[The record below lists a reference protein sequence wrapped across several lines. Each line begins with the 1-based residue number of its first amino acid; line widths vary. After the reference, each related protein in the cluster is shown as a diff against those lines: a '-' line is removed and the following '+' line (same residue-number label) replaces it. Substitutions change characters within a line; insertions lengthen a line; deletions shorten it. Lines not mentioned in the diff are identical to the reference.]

1 MTQFLRRWKQLL
13 AVALAVSLLAQD
25 TKYPP
30 QGQQFPGPPSKA
42 DTNDWL
48 HELRQYRDERRIRAG
63 LTTDLYERPELKW
76 AQASYIQPQSMIED
90 RYFYDPIA
98 RRY

>member
-13 AVALAVSLLAQD
+13 AVALAVSLFAQD

-30 QGQQFPGPPSKA
+30 QGQQFPGPPTKA

-48 HELRQYRDERRIRAG
+48 HEIRQYREERRIRAG
-63 LTTDLYERPELKW
+63 LTGDL
-76 AQASYIQPQSMIED
+76 
-90 RYFYDPIA
+90 
-98 RRY
+98 